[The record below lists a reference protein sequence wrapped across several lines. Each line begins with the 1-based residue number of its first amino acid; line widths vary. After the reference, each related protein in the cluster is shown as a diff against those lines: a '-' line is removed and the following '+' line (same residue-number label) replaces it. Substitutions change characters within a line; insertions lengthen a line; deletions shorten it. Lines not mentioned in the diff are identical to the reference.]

1 MLHHALPALQHQRF
15 FPLAGAGRQNH
26 QAVTE
31 TAAPAPATRLQHEVG
46 RLVEL
51 QVAGDE
57 LGALPQMGDALGV
70 VLGLGDDHRIAT
82 HCRLDQRAEALPARQ
97 RTGRKAGVD
106 GNQRHLVTIGGR
118 HQIGPDLGLDDE
130 ADGGIPVLEEPLHRP
145 RQVIGQ
151 IALRNAAGQ
160 ILQAQRTGGPSGGR
174 AVRQQDGHLG
184 PGGRTLAQQ
193 RQHGGRLTHRH
204 SMHPQRP
211 HLTGVIAV
219 RVWRVAGRAPVAEAL
234 VPVLAVLGL
243 PETAVEQIAAQ
254 KRGGQ
259 APAPAVETAGNVL
272 GAGGLGHD
280 GKRALRT
287 EWRDRDGWPA
297 ARPSRPAG
305 CAPVRL
311 HCQPR
316 SAAPA
321 PAWCWR
327 RAPGQS
333 RQGTPPAV
341 RRR

>member
-1 MLHHALPALQHQRF
+1 MLHHALPALQHQGF
-15 FPLAGAGRQNH
+15 LALTGAGRQNH
-26 QAVTE
+26 QAVTK

-70 VLGLGDDHRIAT
+70 VLGLGDDHRIAAYR
-82 HCRLDQRAEALPARQ
+82 RLDQRAEALPARQ
-97 RTGRKAGVD
+97 RTGRKTGVD
-106 GNQRHLVTIGGR
+106 GNERHLVTIGGR
-118 HQIGPDLGLDDE
+118 HQVGPDLSLDDQ
-130 ADGGIPVLEEPLHRP
+130 ADGGIPVLEEALHRP
-145 RQVIGQ
+145 RQVIRQ

-160 ILQAQRTGGPSGGR
+160 ILQAQRTGGPPGGR

-193 RQHGGRLTHRH
+193 RQHGGRFAHRH
-204 SMHPQRP
+204 GMHPQRP
-211 HLTGVIAV
+211 YLAGVIAV
-219 RVWRVAGRAPVAEAL
+219 RVRRVAGRAPVAEAL

-287 EWRDRDGWPA
+287 EWRDRGGWPA

-311 HCQPR
+311 RHQPR
-316 SAAPA
+316 SVAPA

-327 RAPGQS
+327 HAPGQS
-333 RQGTPPAV
+333 RRGIPRAA